1 MTTPSIDPPAGMPPD
16 SAPASQRTRPSLPPG
31 LRLDYLL
38 LWMVALSSLLL
49 NVLILRQ
56 LTLAWG
62 ITRQAVNDAL
72 VVVQGF
78 QGERFSYT
86 VRVEDTIRI
95 NTALPVRATIPVVVE
110 DTLPIN
116 TVVTVPFNTPL
127 GSFPINVPI
136 VATVPVS
143 LETTIPLDQSFPV
156 DVSVPIAL
164 EVPVEIAISE
174 TPLAGTLDEIE
185 SSLLAL
191 SKRLEAPLPGLPG
204 TQPEPPDAE

>member
-1 MTTPSIDPPAGMPPD
+1 MTSPSIEPD
-16 SAPASQRTRPSLPPG
+16 KRPGTVRRRVPGTLPG

-38 LWMVALSSLLL
+38 LWVVALSSLLL

-78 QGERFSYT
+78 EGERFSYT
-86 VRVEDTIRI
+86 VKVEDTIRI
-95 NTALPVRATIPVVVE
+95 NTTLPVQATIPVVVE

-116 TVVTVPFNTPL
+116 TVVTVPFSTPL

-174 TPLAGTLDEIE
+174 TPLASTLDEIE
-185 SSLLAL
+185 RSLLAL
-191 SKRLEAPLPGLPG
+191 SKRLETPLPGLPG
-204 TQPEPPDAE
+204 TQPETPDAQ